1 MNAISERKPDV
12 VIVQLPQGPLLLEA
26 IVLRAFKHFK
36 LIADVHTGFLMRW
49 EWKSLFLNTPFKR
62 LLGSCDAVV
71 IHNEK
76 MRELL
81 PEGAK
86 PDALVV
92 YDPWFMIKP
101 IAPQPSEEQYLVF
114 PASYHPDEPLD
125 EVLSA
130 VKEFCPN
137 VKIKVTGNWKRRPE
151 VMQYES
157 QQIRFTGYITNNEYD
172 SLIANSAGIISGTK
186 EEYTALMSAWEA
198 VAYAKPLIINRSQ
211 AIQECYNDYPI
222 YYDWRSKISISN
234 AIKHINK
241 STHNDKIIAIIKNN
255 AINSLNKLRETISNY

>member
-26 IVLRAFKHFK
+26 IALRAFKHFK

-62 LLGSCDAVV
+62 LLGSCDAVI

-81 PEGAK
+81 PEKAK
-86 PDALVV
+86 PGALVV

-101 IAPQPSEEQYLVF
+101 VAPQAVKEKYLVF

-130 VKEFCPN
+130 AKELCPDIN
-137 VKIKVTGNWKRRPE
+137 IKVTGNWRRRPD
-151 VMQYES
+151 VRKHES
-157 QQIRFTGYITNNEYD
+157 QQITFTGYLTDAEYE
-172 SLIANSAGIISGTK
+172 LIIANSSGIISGTK
-186 EEYTALMSAWEA
+186 EEYTALMSGWEA
-198 VAYAKPLIINRSQ
+198 VAYSKPLIISTT
-211 AIQECYNDYPI
+211 ATLKEVYGDYPH
-222 YYDWRSKISISN
+222 YYDISVP
-234 AIKHINK
+234 K
-241 STHNDKIIAIIKNN
+241 TIAW
-255 AINSLNKLRETISNY
+255 AINQAVNNLPTQAERESLRLKATLSLQSMKHRF